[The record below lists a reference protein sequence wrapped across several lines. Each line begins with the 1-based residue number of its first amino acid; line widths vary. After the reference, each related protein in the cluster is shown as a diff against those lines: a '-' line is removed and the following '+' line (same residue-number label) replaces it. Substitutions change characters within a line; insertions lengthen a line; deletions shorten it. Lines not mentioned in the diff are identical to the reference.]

1 MLSFHRFIPSRFM
14 LPRSPFRGC
23 LLFPMQYSSN
33 FRNTKQFPHVQP
45 SMGKPVFQHVELFR
59 IQEGYPDPF
68 QQLRIDLPPPMMII
82 LMWRWSCSQPFCCSN
97 STRIDVFFISKI
109 PFKLSTS
116 FCFSNG
122 LFWTVFCGNATLSF
136 AGGTLFLWE
145 ITSVVF
151 GVLPFFI
158 RIIVGNR
165 VLVGVSLLEGWESL
179 ELTYMGLWKEKKEIV
194 LLKDLYQ
201 QDWNK
206 EKEMFYFNIKNRYMF
221 YVLLLSGASYNG
233 KFLKNIA
240 SRKNL
245 NSIFSNDV
253 GK

>member
-59 IQEGYPDPF
+59 IQEG
-68 QQLRIDLPPPMMII
+68 
-82 LMWRWSCSQPFCCSN
+82 
-97 STRIDVFFISKI
+97 KI